1 MTKPSKEREVLYKD
15 VVGRKIKITCNSFA
29 PDWIHQKGKKAEI
42 IDYTGEDMYLIRV
55 INSEKEPHKFY
66 LSKKDFEFIVPNP
79 KTSME
84 SRFENWYAKGDL
96 AKTPA
101 EMLAYVKAE
110 LEANN
115 KANDKKWVKRIEGM
129 KKKEGKHDG
138 HNNDDRCW
146 CYDCQEAGEEEDFTQ
161 NWKYNQ
167 ALSDLLQEGEE

>member
-1 MTKPSKEREVLYKD
+1 MTLNPPKPSKEREVLYKD

-84 SRFENWYAKGDL
+84 SRFEIQFARSLGKYVTFNKDASVSIFKAGDMRHIHHELL
-96 AKTPA
+96 AFI
-101 EMLAYVKAE
+101 KAE
-110 LEANN
+110 LA
-115 KANDKKWVKRIEGM
+115 KRDKKWEKRLT
-129 KKKEGKHDG
+129 
-138 HNNDDRCW
+138 NF
-146 CYDCQEAGEEEDFTQ
+146 QEAIAE
-161 NWKYNQ
+161 
-167 ALSDLLQEGEE
+167 LLDNL